1 MRHPLAFGVAV
12 FLLVGATASAQQQL
26 ADPNFKT
33 TVERPAY
40 PRSHPTVVIDEAH
53 DNFHTADGR
62 YRPFA
67 DLLTS
72 DGYEVVRG
80 TRKFAKGSLRG
91 VSVLVIANAGNS
103 AAATDKGAPPAF
115 TDEECDA
122 VRDWVRGGGALLLI
136 ADHTPFGAAAE
147 TMGKRFGVDMG
158 KGFAYDPDHSEDN
171 PSILVFSRDNG
182 LLGDHPITR
191 GREPGEEVKRV
202 VAFTGQS
209 LGVPAGATILMKLG
223 PAAYEAPGRGEMQE
237 ALANKSGPGTHAVP
251 VSGRAQGLAFRLGKG
266 RVVVMGEAA
275 MFSAQVV
282 RFNDEDGKPQ
292 EFQMGMNIP
301 GNDDKQLAL
310 NLMRWLSGLLK

>member
-1 MRHPLAFGVAV
+1 MRYLARGVV
-12 FLLVGATASAQQQL
+12 FFLGMVESASAQQQI
-26 ADPNFKT
+26 ADPNFKA

-62 YRPFA
+62 YRPLA

-72 DGYEVVRG
+72 DGYKIVRG
-80 TRKFAKGSLRG
+80 TKKFAKGSLRG

-103 AAATDKGAPPAF
+103 AAATEQGAPPAF

-191 GREPGEEVKRV
+191 GRETGEEVKRV

-223 PAAYEAPGRGEMQE
+223 PGAYEAPNRGEMQE
-237 ALANKSGPGTHAVP
+237 AVKDKSRTHGVA
-251 VSGRAQGLAFRLGKG
+251 VSGRAQGVAFGFGKG

-310 NLMRWLSGLLK
+310 NLMHWLSGLLR